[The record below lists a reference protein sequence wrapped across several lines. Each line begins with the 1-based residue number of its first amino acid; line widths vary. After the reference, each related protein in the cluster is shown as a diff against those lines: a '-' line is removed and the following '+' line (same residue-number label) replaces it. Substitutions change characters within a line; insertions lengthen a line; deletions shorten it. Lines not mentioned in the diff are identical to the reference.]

1 MNSNILIK
9 DNFFDNID
17 DIRKIA
23 LTTSFN
29 PFETMTQRVGWRG
42 YRTHELKVFGNRTI
56 NQANEKIFDTV
67 KKHFN
72 LNDDYEIYCYYHLSV
87 VDTKNTLEDYETNI
101 FHKDDCK
108 YAGVVYLYPDP
119 PENTGTTLII
129 DEASHSI
136 ENKYNRLISYDAK
149 ITHAPT
155 DLFGYNI
162 ESGRLTITFYIE

>member
-17 DIRKIA
+17 TIRQIA

-56 NQANEKIFDTV
+56 NQANDKIFDTV

-72 LNDDYEIYCYYHLSV
+72 LNDDYKIKCYYHLTV

-119 PENTGTTLII
+119 PQNTGTTLII